1 MKITGIRLIIF
12 DLDGTLINAYPAI
25 IDSFNFTMAAV
36 GLPARD
42 SITIRRAVGWGD
54 RNLLKPFVPPK
65 KLAAALSIYRRHHA
79 KALVKYSRL
88 FPGVKSLLLGLK
100 KRSFLLA
107 VASNR
112 PTRFSRIL
120 LRHLGIVE
128 YFDLVLCGDKVTYM
142 KPHPQILRT
151 IMARLGVPR
160 DQTLYV
166 GDMDVDAQTGRRA
179 GVRTIMVPT
188 GSSTLP
194 ELEKEHPYAIIPC
207 VKALASLFA

>member
-1 MKITGIRLIIF
+1 MKIPGIRLIIF

-25 IDSFNFTMAAV
+25 IDSFNFTMKAV

-42 SITIRRAVGWGD
+42 DTTIRRAVGWGD
-54 RNLLKPFVPPK
+54 RNLLAPFVPRQ
-65 KLAAALSIYRRHHA
+65 KLARALSIYRSHHT

-88 FPGVKSLLLGLK
+88 FPGVKALLSGLK
-100 KRSFLLA
+100 KRAFLLA

-120 LRHLGIVE
+120 LKHLGIRE

-151 IMARLGVPR
+151 IMARLGVPK

-179 GVRTIMVPT
+179 GVKTIMVPT
-188 GSSTLP
+188 GSSTMP
-194 ELEKEHPYAIIPC
+194 ELKKEQPYAIIPC